1 MSNDLDFENCNVY
14 LKNNNINNSR
24 PYSRKR
30 SAIKYIVDNL
40 EKEKANIAS
49 NKDPTNDLFKNL
61 NINDDSNLNNFD
73 SKNPDKNLNMNAN
86 VTNCNYYRENK
97 PKIIQSNYINQNL
110 YDKKPEYESRRKKQ
124 INFMNCIDSITQEKA
139 YGNTNNVIDIQT
151 QNNFQKYN
159 DNNQS
164 KSNTN
169 NIINGTYESRRVQAN
184 YSKSI
189 ILKEKEGDNLN
200 KVKKNY
206 NK

>member
-24 PYSRKR
+24 LYSRKR
-30 SAIKYIVDNL
+30 SAIKYIHDNL
-40 EKEKANIAS
+40 EIEKAYLTS

-73 SKNPDKNLNMNAN
+73 SKNNDKNLNMNAN
-86 VTNCNYYRENK
+86 VTKSNYYRENK
-97 PKIIQSNYINQNL
+97 PKIMQSNNINQNL

-124 INFMNCIDSITQEKA
+124 INFMNCIDSITHEKA
-139 YGNTNNVIDIQT
+139 YGNTNNVIGNQT

-169 NIINGTYESRRVQAN
+169 NIMNGTYESRRVQAN

-189 ILKEKEGDNLN
+189 IIKEKEGDNLN
-200 KVKKNY
+200 KVKK
-206 NK
+206 KF